1 MDYCYSWN
9 GLADSGNDN
18 LKYYNNGIV
27 NRNYTGFT
35 IYNGDWYL
43 MKNGSVDTSYTGLYY
58 YNKEWWYLKMES
70 WILALQHC
78 ASIMENCGT

>member
-9 GLADSGNDN
+9 GLADSGNGN
-18 LKYYNNGIV
+18 FKYYNNGIV

-43 MKNGSVDTSYTGLYY
+43 MKMAVLIPHIRVYIITTKSGG
-58 YNKEWWYLKMES
+58 
-70 WILALQHC
+70 I
-78 ASIMENCGT
+78 